1 MLDKIINEEG
11 FMHIKNA
18 AGLAA
23 LFAVVTFFSSLAAN
37 GQQLATN
44 VSWYFYPCSLPNT
57 ITPEFGTARDN
68 LLTGIEFGGLLDT
81 GSRVGN
87 PAGIE
92 IRSTFDSSDMT
103 VSSTN
108 YLWRGMFHSPAP
120 YATQYGQRLYCPVLL
135 VGNGGKVCMDHLQYR
150 VTCGVA
156 LLGNESSLAGLGYS
170 VSRVG
175 ILAGPDGILFTPDDI
190 IVKSGSGTNLVDA
203 IAFIGGRIGALV
215 NQPSDYN
222 ALDSAIGTNGAFVS
236 FEYQFVSATN
246 TLIGRT
252 TVQLYPHGGIPNYN
266 TVYLEPF
273 IGPNGVLFSVVGPP
287 GALPTIKTARQVA
300 GTWSIA
306 TTSATE
312 GSSVF
317 TYFTRNPTNDTGFV
331 RLLAP

>member
-1 MLDKIINEEG
+1 
-11 FMHIKNA
+11 MHIKNA
-18 AGLAA
+18 VGPTA
-23 LFAVVTFFSSLAAN
+23 LFAVTLFSLLTAN

-57 ITPEFGTARDN
+57 VTPEFGTARDD
-68 LLTGIEFGGLLDT
+68 LLTGIEFGGPLAT

-87 PAGIE
+87 PTGIE

-108 YLWRGMFHSPAP
+108 TLWRGGFNPLAP
-120 YATQYGQRLYCPVLL
+120 YATQYGERLYCPVLL
-135 VGNGGKVCMDHLQYR
+135 VGNGGKVCMDGLQYR

-175 ILAGPDGILFTPDDI
+175 ILAGPDGILFTDDDI
-190 IVKSGSGTNLVDA
+190 IVTNGSGTNLVDA

-215 NQPSDYN
+215 NQSSDYN
-222 ALDSAIGTNGAFVS
+222 ALDAAIGTNGAFVS

-246 TLIGRT
+246 TLIGGT
-252 TVQLYPHGGIPNYN
+252 TVRLYPRGGIPSYG
-266 TVYLEPF
+266 TAQFEPF
-273 IGPNGVLFSVVGPP
+273 VGPNGVLFSVVGPP
-287 GALPTIKTARQVA
+287 GVLPTTIETARQVT
-300 GTWSIA
+300 GPWSAA

-312 GSSVF
+312 GTSVF
-317 TYFTRNPTNDTGFV
+317 MRFTRNSTNDMGFA